1 MIEFWGVSFLNKI
14 KSVKNFKGKTNFG
27 KFVCILQIKNNIC
40 KMQTNMQYALNPTWY
55 GSRVLQS
62 KDE

>member
-1 MIEFWGVSFLNKI
+1 MLKI
-14 KSVKNFKGKTNFG
+14 LKGKLISESLFN
-27 KFVCILQIKNNIC
+27 LQIKNNIC